1 MNFLEQVKQGTGS
14 VFAHHEQGQNPYVIC
29 HSTQDI
35 SVHPDFEA
43 YIQKPTPEEQQRLKE
58 SIQAEGVRDPL
69 VVWLH
74 EGEKIL
80 LDGHNRLGIIKAL
93 DLDRF
98 PTVEKHFSSVEEA
111 KEWMLINQLGR
122 RNLNSKQMKYYRG
135 LLYNRMKSNSM
146 DNLKQ
151 GDVTERKNFPVG
163 KNTAEEIAKEYNVT
177 EKTVRNDGLYQI
189 GLDKLEAQEAG
200 AKEAILL
207 GFRKLSDAKVIAFAK
222 DQPLTTSKAKEPK
235 PISKLPT
242 QSNIEKAIELLM
254 LAKQEQ
260 YITQPQ
266 LLRLAQIIE
275 D

>member
-14 VFAHHEQGQNPYVIC
+14 VFAHHEQDQNPYVIY

-98 PTVEKHFSSVEEA
+98 PTVEKHFSNVDEA

-135 LLYNRMKSNSM
+135 LLYNRMKNE
-146 DNLKQ
+146 N
-151 GDVTERKNFPVG
+151 GGIRRGANFSG
-163 KNTAEEIAKEYNVT
+163 KNLPTEKRVSEYIAQEHGVS
-177 EKTVRNDGLYQI
+177 EKTVRNDALYQI

-222 DQPLTTSKAKEPK
+222 DQPLSAPQKKESKSV
-235 PISKLPT
+235 SKLPT
-242 QSNIEKAIELLM
+242 QSDIEKAIELLM

-266 LLRLAQIIE
+266 LQRLAQIIE
-275 D
+275 